1 MSNRYK
7 ALQTRACDGR
17 FLTEL
22 VDLEPSPLLA
32 GQVRIA
38 VTYSSLNYKDAMSA
52 TGSKGITKEYPHTL
66 GIDACGE
73 VLESNDPQWQA
84 GDQVL
89 VTGYDLGMNSDGGL
103 AEQLVCPGDWLLAR
117 PDNLAAQTAMFLGTA
132 GLTAGLCVA
141 KLEKMMGSL
150 AGKSVLVSGST
161 GGVGSIAVA
170 LLNKMGANV
179 TAVTGKKSRFEWL
192 ESIGATTAMATA
204 EKRVLDTKPIS
215 KSLYDA
221 AVDSVGGELLGN
233 ILKVIHPGGVVAC
246 CGMAGGNRFE
256 SSVFPF
262 ILRGINLLGVDSV
275 DIDREEKLKI
285 WQRFSHEWALSE
297 EVISRITTDISLSD
311 AAPILG
317 NFLKSSVVGR
327 YRVKIA

>member
-1 MSNRYK
+1 M
-7 ALQTRACDGR
+7 
-17 FLTEL
+17 
-22 VDLEPSPLLA
+22 
-32 GQVRIA
+32 
-38 VTYSSLNYKDAMSA
+38 
-52 TGSKGITKEYPHTL
+52 
-66 GIDACGE
+66 
-73 VLESNDPQWQA
+73 
-84 GDQVL
+84 
-89 VTGYDLGMNSDGGL
+89 TGYDLGMNSDGGL